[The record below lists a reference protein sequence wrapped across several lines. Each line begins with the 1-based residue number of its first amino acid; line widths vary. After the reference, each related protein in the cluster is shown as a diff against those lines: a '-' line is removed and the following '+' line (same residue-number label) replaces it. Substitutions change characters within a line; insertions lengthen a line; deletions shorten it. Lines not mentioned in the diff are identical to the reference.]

1 MKISDLSDKR
11 IDEGFMDVVKRS
23 GVMGQAN
30 KQAAD
35 QKQQNERAKSIG
47 LKDFTNKLTSALQSA
62 IKGGI
67 VTIPQQ
73 KQSSTQQPLPQQST
87 VSKPKDDV
95 NYDIPTSQRKGIN
108 IDQSDPVAKPQSTTK
123 PEPSTAELI
132 KQRQQQGLTE
142 SQLELFNRLVES
154 EVVNE
159 AAESVSKFITDFI
172 GNQTKNLVD
181 NPNYQNNI
189 NTIAKNLEDQYA
201 KNKKLDPKL
210 ISQAWET
217 IWAWSQLGKKRS
229 TGGGYGQIVDMD
241 HDGTDDSVQ
250 RDQLR
255 KTMIQLINKT
265 DFNDSQK
272 LKSIE
277 KPIEDLLNM
286 IKSIK

>member
-1 MKISDLSDKR
+1 MKISDLSDNR
-11 IDEGFMDVVKRS
+11 VDEGFMDFVKRT
-23 GVMGQAN
+23 GVLGQSN
-30 KQAAD
+30 KQSAE
-35 QKQQNERAKSIG
+35 QKQQDERAKSIG

-67 VTIPQQ
+67 VAIPQ
-73 KQSSTQQPLPQQST
+73 PQQSPQSQQST
-87 VSKPKDDV
+87 ASKSADDNV
-95 NYDIPTSQRKGIN
+95 NYDTPTAQRKNIN
-108 IDQSDPVAKPQSTTK
+108 IDQSAPAAKTQSTAK

-142 SQLELFNRLVES
+142 SHRKIT
-154 EVVNE
+154 NE
-159 AAESVSKFITDFI
+159 AAESVSKFIIDFI
-172 GNQTKNLVD
+172 DNQTKNLVD

-189 NTIAKNLEDQYA
+189 NTIAKNLETQYA
-201 KNKKLDPKL
+201 KNNKLDPKL

-229 TGGGYGQIVDMD
+229 TRGGSGQIVDMD

-250 RDQLR
+250 RERLR

-265 DFNDSQK
+265 DFNDPEK

-277 KPIEDLLNM
+277 PVVQTLLDM
-286 IKSIK
+286 IKAIK